1 MGKGFYVT
9 VIIHE
14 ATDFAR
20 FDENKETSSRF
31 PPLSRDEGYTQGF
44 SAYCISITC
53 EHNL

>member
-1 MGKGFYVT
+1 MWDSRKILTRIRLSMGKGFYVT

-31 PPLSRDEGYTQGF
+31 PPLSRDEGYT
-44 SAYCISITC
+44 
-53 EHNL
+53 